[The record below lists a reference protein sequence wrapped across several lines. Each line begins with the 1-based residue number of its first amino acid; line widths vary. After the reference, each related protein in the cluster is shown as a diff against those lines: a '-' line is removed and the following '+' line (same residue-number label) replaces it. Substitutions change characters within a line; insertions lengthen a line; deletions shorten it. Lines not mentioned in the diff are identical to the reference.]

1 MHNDGEVHAE
11 LLRVV
16 DKGMGKPL
24 DGKFT
29 IFQIEDI
36 VDLTNAIADPDFQ
49 APDRRGPIGTD
60 RRRRRG

>member
-36 VDLTNAIADPDFQ
+36 VDFSHLA
-49 APDRRGPIGTD
+49 
-60 RRRRRG
+60 

>member
-16 DKGMGKPL
+16 DKGRGKPL
-24 DGKFT
+24 DGKFI

-36 VDLTNAIADPDFQ
+36 VDFSHFA
-49 APDRRGPIGTD
+49 
-60 RRRRRG
+60 